1 MTLWRVS
8 PGCVCEVMHKGI
20 TLHVLLEDVSLR
32 YLKSQLLDRTFFDA
46 AFKKTP
52 NESGHTYKGAMPT
65 CRFPTRFATK
75 TI

>member
-1 MTLWRVS
+1 M
-8 PGCVCEVMHKGI
+8 
-20 TLHVLLEDVSLR
+20 LLEDVSLG

-46 AFKKTP
+46 AFKKTR

-75 TI
+75 KI